1 MCLSVGKSSTISAL
15 LQIYGELGLV
25 CTVCAPTG
33 KAAARLQE
41 LTGHEAKTI
50 HRALEFSSETGSF
63 ARNITRPLESSLVI
77 VDEVSMMDVNLAQ
90 AILQAVP
97 TGASLVLLGDVDQLP
112 SVGPGNVLAV

>member
-1 MCLSVGKSSTISAL
+1 
-15 LQIYGELGLV
+15 
-25 CTVCAPTG
+25 
-33 KAAARLQE
+33 
-41 LTGHEAKTI
+41 
-50 HRALEFSSETGSF
+50 
-63 ARNITRPLESSLVI
+63 VI